1 VLGLVVWV
9 VPAWVIRCWAAPM
22 GKTVAKGSLSFF
34 FFEQCLEAG
43 GFLGFDLVGSGEAWD
58 GGQ

>member
-1 VLGLVVWV
+1 
-9 VPAWVIRCWAAPM
+9 M
-22 GKTVAKGSLSFF
+22 EKTVAKGSECFF
-34 FFEQCLEAG
+34 FFLERCLEAG